1 MTKMWRRDAG
11 VQTSEGR
18 GAMWN
23 GKGDCEEEDKEIWE
37 MWRSWKKLT
46 ATTPQPS
53 RTTREVWSGVQE
65 RERER
70 ERERKAG
77 KGREGRDPLLS

>member
-1 MTKMWRRDAG
+1 MWKRDAG

-37 MWRSWKKLT
+37 MWRSWKKLDSNN
-46 ATTPQPS
+46 TTTIQNN
-53 RTTREVWSGVQE
+53 
-65 RERER
+65 
-70 ERERKAG
+70 
-77 KGREGRDPLLS
+77 